1 MSIARSVVTIVCR
14 QLFHYQLLIEKRM
27 SKTTILEVYQDKKGM
42 YQYKLLSRDGKLIV
56 SSEKFEKKAVAMAQ
70 VKKLAEW
77 ITKATIVDADK
88 KADAAS
94 KTTGKQAPS
103 SKKKVSANKAGAS
116 KVSTKTAAKKEVVT
130 LEA

>member
-1 MSIARSVVTIVCR
+1 MSITRSVVTIVCR

-42 YQYKLLSRDGKLIV
+42 YQYRLLSRDGKLIV

-70 VKKLAEW
+70 VKKLSEW
-77 ITKATIVDADK
+77 VSKAMIVDADK

-94 KTTGKQAPS
+94 KTTGKQPV
-103 SKKKVSANKAGAS
+103 KKVANKAVAS
-116 KVSTKTAAKKEVVT
+116 KVPAKTAPKKVVP